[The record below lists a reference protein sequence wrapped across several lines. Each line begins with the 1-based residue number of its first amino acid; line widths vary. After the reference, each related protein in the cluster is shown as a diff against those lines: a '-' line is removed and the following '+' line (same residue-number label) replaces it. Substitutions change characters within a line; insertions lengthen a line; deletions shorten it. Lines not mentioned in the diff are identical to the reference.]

1 MKKENITNITVN
13 SIKDIPK
20 GKTDWERT
28 DAITEAE
35 AYQNAEKDPDAQPLS
50 LKKSLEQTIDI
61 KLIRSKLS
69 MTQEQFANTF
79 HLSLPTLRDWEQNRV
94 RPDQAA
100 RTLLRVI
107 ERNPEAV
114 KIALKSA

>member
-1 MKKENITNITVN
+1 MKKENISNITVN
-13 SIKDIPK
+13 SIKGIPK
-20 GKTDWERT
+20 GKTDWERI
-28 DAITEAE
+28 DAMKEKEAL
-35 AYQNAEKDPDAQPLS
+35 QNAKIDPDAQPLS
-50 LKKSLEQTIDI
+50 SNKNLQQTIDV

-69 MTQEQFANTF
+69 MTQEQFASTF

-107 ERNPEAV
+107 ERNPAAV
-114 KIALKSA
+114 KMALVSA